1 MAQPGICICRM
12 KSARVLS
19 EKRFGIERMGKPEFG
34 MAQKIA
40 EQCKREYT
48 EKSITESGKIQSEGN
63 RQKRGW
69 I

>member
-1 MAQPGICICRM
+1 M
-12 KSARVLS
+12 
-19 EKRFGIERMGKPEFG
+19 ERMGKPEFG